1 MTELESFK
9 GILDKRG
16 YHYREEGERLI
27 VDGLNFSSM
36 MSLTGVKSIPP
47 CVSFVNFHKVILDSL
62 EELPFGTELV
72 TDWVYLS
79 SLRRIDSSVRINE
92 SMLISPLTEKS
103 DISILRIVFK
113 FAFSVPGI
121 SDNRVLNEMI
131 SLGLFDKKGFNRK

>member
-16 YHYREEGERLI
+16 YPYREEGERLI
-27 VDGLNFSSM
+27 VDGLTSST
-36 MSLTGVKSIPP
+36 SLRLPGVKSIPP
-47 CVSFVNFHKVILDSL
+47 CVSFVNFHSIILDSL
-62 EELPFGTELV
+62 EELPFRTELA
-72 TDWVYLS
+72 TDYVYLT

-113 FAFSVPGI
+113 FAFSVSGI
-121 SDNRVLNEMI
+121 SDNRVLNRMI